1 MTSSDIKAGVSPTK
15 GWRFKLGIGLFV
27 AAFALLPV
35 VPIAASLG
43 TPVKTMAALTGAI
56 LVANKVLLM
65 TCVAVIGKPGFQRL
79 KAAVMGHVKRLALIG
94 TAGPVR
100 HVIGLVRSVGR
111 RGRQRVKQRDDS
123 DSSAA

>member
-1 MTSSDIKAGVSPTK
+1 MTSSDIKAGVPPTN
-15 GWRFKLGIGLFV
+15 GWRFNLGIGIFV
-27 AAFALLPV
+27 GAFALLPV

-43 TPVKTMAALTGAI
+43 TPVKTMAALTGVI

-65 TCVAVIGKPGFQRL
+65 TCVAVMGKPGFQRL
-79 KAAVMGHVKRLALIG
+79 KATVMRHAKHLAPTR

-100 HVIGLVRSVGR
+100 HVIGLMRSVGS

>member
-1 MTSSDIKAGVSPTK
+1 MTSSDIKADVPPTS
-15 GWRFKLGIGLFV
+15 GWRFKLGIGIFV

-43 TPVKTMAALTGAI
+43 TPVKTMAALTGTI

-65 TCVAVIGKPGFQRL
+65 TCVAVMGKPGFQRL
-79 KAAVMGHVKRLALIG
+79 KATVMGHAKRLSPTR

-100 HVIGLVRSVGR
+100 HVIGLVRSVGS